1 MLALIIMP
9 VLIINVLIT
18 MNLAGGFDHWDDQ
31 FPAGLSV
38 LAQPDSVV
46 LGVRNATGPFRFLV
60 KNKHHLPLVGA
71 KVVLQV
77 GPSRSTAPAR
87 PPFHAL
93 SESSG
98 APRIPRVVRCA
109 DHRWQVQ
116 RVLPEHDFDF
126 CAGIIPGSALAERL
140 GPVCTPAL

>member
-1 MLALIIMP
+1 MLRRPRRYEGLGLLALIIMP

-87 PPFHAL
+87 PP
-93 SESSG
+93 ST
-98 APRIPRVVRCA
+98 R
-109 DHRWQVQ
+109 
-116 RVLPEHDFDF
+116 
-126 CAGIIPGSALAERL
+126 SAS
-140 GPVCTPAL
+140 PPALLAFPAS